1 MTTTGRAVVLLAKD
15 RLALHEF
22 QVPEVAPES
31 ALVAITLSG
40 ICGTDRHYIRNADLP
55 LLAGNL
61 PRIPGHEFCGRVVA
75 LGSKANEVMY
85 SPEPLAVGDRVVVYG
100 LRFCQRC
107 WWDVHLGV
115 IHGQLCTN
123 RNEGWHSDPLSPPH
137 FLGGWADYFYVQPG
151 SWFWKIPDE
160 ITDEVAVLTEPFSI
174 GIRGVE
180 KAMSLPGWK
189 NEQMLA
195 FGGVVAVLGTGA
207 IGVLTALAARIAGA
221 GTIIMLGPS
230 SYSLTLAREMGIA
243 DHTINTRESSV
254 EARIAKVRSLGRGGL
269 GADVV
274 FGAAGRPEA
283 FVQGLEML
291 RKAGTIV
298 EMGNFLETNQSVP
311 VDVARLITR
320 KELILYGVANQPP
333 QYWEKALR
341 TMASTQGS
349 YDYSRLVT
357 RIFPLADYE
366 QALRA
371 GHDYDT
377 RGIKLALAGAA
388 YES

>member
-1 MTTTGRAVVLLAKD
+1 M
-15 RLALHEF
+15 
-22 QVPEVAPES
+22 
-31 ALVAITLSG
+31 
-40 ICGTDRHYIRNADLP
+40 
-55 LLAGNL
+55 
-61 PRIPGHEFCGRVVA
+61 
-75 LGSKANEVMY
+75 
-85 SPEPLAVGDRVVVYG
+85 
-100 LRFCQRC
+100 
-107 WWDVHLGV
+107 
-115 IHGQLCTN
+115 CTH
-123 RNEGWHSDPLSPPH
+123 RNEGWYSDVLRPPH

-160 ITDEVAVLTEPFSI
+160 IPDEAAVLTEPFSI

-221 GTIIMLGPS
+221 GTIILLGPC
-230 SYSLTLAREMGIA
+230 SYSLNLARQMGIA
-243 DHTINTRESSV
+243 DHTINTRESSA
-254 EARIAKVRSLGRGGL
+254 EERIAEVRSLGRGGL

-274 FGAAGRPEA
+274 FGAAGRPDA

-291 RKAGTIV
+291 RKAGTTV
-298 EMGNFLETNQSVP
+298 EMGNFLEMNQTVP
-311 VDVARLITR
+311 LDVARLITR

-341 TMASTQGS
+341 TMASTRNA

-357 RIFPLADYE
+357 RMFPLEDYE

-371 GHDYDT
+371 GDDYET
-377 RGIKLALAGAA
+377 RGIKLALSGVA
-388 YES
+388 YHG